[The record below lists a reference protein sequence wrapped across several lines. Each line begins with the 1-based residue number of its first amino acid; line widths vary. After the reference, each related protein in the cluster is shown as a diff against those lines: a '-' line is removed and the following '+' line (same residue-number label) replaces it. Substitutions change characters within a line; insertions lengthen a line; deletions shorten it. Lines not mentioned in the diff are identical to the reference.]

1 MASALNVV
9 PLVDGQIN
17 IKANVKFF
25 LAENG
30 GYVSY
35 YRLVKTSCGHKCVK
49 LLVQFLL
56 DVYVCILESLI
67 F

>member
-1 MASALNVV
+1 MAPALNVV

-17 IKANVKFF
+17 IEADVKFL

-30 GYVSY
+30 GYVAN
-35 YRLVKTSCGHKCVK
+35 YRFVKTSCGHKCAE

-56 DVYVCILESLI
+56 DVYVRILES
-67 F
+67 